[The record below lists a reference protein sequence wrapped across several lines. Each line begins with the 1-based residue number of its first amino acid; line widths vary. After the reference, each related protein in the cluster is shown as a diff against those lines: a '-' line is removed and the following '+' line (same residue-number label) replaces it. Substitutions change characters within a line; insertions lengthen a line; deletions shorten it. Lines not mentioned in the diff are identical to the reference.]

1 MAAAYTRACRLSIVT
16 CISSSDLCFERS
28 VDLVPRRLSAPAPVR
43 PRRRE
48 AVVAAEPALD
58 LATNARWCEP
68 QARGQQACGQ
78 QARGQQARGQHYAKA
93 GQSPGGVL
101 TDQP

>member
-48 AVVAAEPALD
+48 AVEAAEPALD

-68 QARGQQACGQ
+68 QARGQQA
-78 QARGQQARGQHYAKA
+78 RGQHYAKV

>member
-48 AVVAAEPALD
+48 AVDAAEPALRPNRRD
-58 LATNARWCEP
+58 DT
-68 QARGQQACGQ
+68 
-78 QARGQQARGQHYAKA
+78 
-93 GQSPGGVL
+93 
-101 TDQP
+101 